1 MVITRDDKKKVIYTT
16 FLKGRI
22 LWVLFIIHFFSA
34 CSAPFFSR
42 RQLAPTRPDVL
53 IKSIEDHAAKLRT
66 FQGWSTMMI
75 ESTEGGFR
83 GSMRLSVKMPD
94 SLWIKMEGPLG
105 MDVVEGRF
113 GGENALFVIPA
124 EKRAYRGS
132 IRNMQERGI
141 LPLDLASPEMLQ
153 GILGLPVPYPAVYD
167 SLPSLTIDS
176 RKYILNMGYGE
187 RIWIEPKGP
196 VVTRWEK
203 RDANG
208 EMLWLWEGREFRKRK
223 GIRLPQVIR
232 MTDYQYRQRVTLVY
246 ETARPNRPMKNGWFV
261 VRIPEGVETIEL

>member
-1 MVITRDDKKKVIYTT
+1 MAENKVSYAV

-22 LWVLFIIHFFSA
+22 LWILFVIHFFSA

-42 RQLAPTRPDVL
+42 KPLDPTRPDVL
-53 IKSIEDHAAKLRT
+53 VKSIEDHAAKLRT

-105 MDVVEGRF
+105 MDVVEGCF
-113 GGENALFVIPA
+113 GGKNALFVIPS

-132 IRNMQERGI
+132 IQNMQEQGI
-141 LPLDLASPEMLQ
+141 LPLDLASSEMLQ
-153 GILGLPVPYPAVYD
+153 GILGLPVPYPVYYD
-167 SLPSLTIDS
+167 SLPSVTIDS
-176 RKYILNMGYGE
+176 RKYILDMGYGE

-203 RDANG
+203 RDNDG
-208 EMLWLWEGREFRKRK
+208 KLLWLWEGREFRKRK

-232 MTDYQYRQRVTLVY
+232 MTDYQYKQRVTLIY
-246 ETARPNRPMKNGWFV
+246 ETARPNRPMKNGWFE